1 MVDKTVIDTI
11 IAEAGGNDPKAMAA
25 VAAVI
30 NNRAQQL
37 GVTPAEV
44 VKQPHQFEGYSN
56 PGHASRSAQKM
67 SSVRAKA
74 ERAWTG
80 ITTGQIADPTN
91 GGTMF
96 HAASVTPYWADSA
109 NKNGTVKINGQVYY
123 KGNAPSSAV
132 AAIDAVA
139 PVPRSI
145 PTSLSAYADTP
156 AVALPPL
163 PIPRPNYPTGGSA
176 TLLPFAGGLTAQ
188 PQGAGDSWGPESGR
202 WGPSNFANAF
212 PPSAPHAPSEALT
225 SRSVHTVQIDPFTGN
240 PVGSNAPFVSADHPL
255 SNAVAPK
262 TIYYN
267 STAGNVALPKGVVP
281 ASVTRDLASIAA
293 QQMNRSGSPDDRQAS
308 APQIA
313 PTPLPARPSAL
324 NAPYVPG
331 PNGFTVAN
339 KDASQLGGG
348 SPSLP
353 FAYGEPAPTAPSVAA
368 IQSVLKPTTTYSYKQ
383 MQESNPLYEKYIAAQ
398 GADDIGAGP
407 GSFADLQNALAPS
420 RYITR
425 SVRVP
430 TTTYTRVPLPQPRPA
445 IPQPR
450 ATGGLLG
457 LLFPGTNPAALS
469 MIGQGFGGAPSAP
482 LPAPGASFLAARD
495 VPTAGLN
502 ISQMANEL
510 NKQMA
515 GSSHNADGSRGF
527 GVA

>member
-1 MVDKTVIDTI
+1 MAVSDDVIDTL
-11 IAEAGGNDPKAMAA
+11 IAEAGGNIKGLHA
-25 VAAVI
+25 VSAVI
-30 NNRAQQL
+30 ANRAAQSGL
-37 GVTPAEV
+37 TPDQV
-44 VKQPHQFEGYSN
+44 VKQPNQFEGYSN
-56 PGHASRSAQKM
+56 PGRSSREAQK
-67 SSVRAKA
+67 SPHIRALAEKA
-74 ERAWTG
+74 YNDIVSGAVP
-80 ITTGQIADPTN
+80 DPTN
-91 GGTMF
+91 GGTQF
-96 HAASVTPYWADSA
+96 RAASASGVLG
-109 NKNGTVKINGQVYY
+109 KNVVNIGGNVFKL
-123 KGNAPSSAV
+123 GNAPSSAV

-188 PQGAGDSWGPESGR
+188 PKGAGDSWGPESGR

-212 PPSAPHAPSEALT
+212 PPSAPRAPSEALT

-281 ASVTRDLASIAA
+281 ASVTRDLASIAGS
-293 QQMNRSGSPDDRQAS
+293 QMNRSGSPDDRQAP

-324 NAPYVPG
+324 NAPYIPG

-420 RYITR
+420 RYITK

-430 TTTYTRVPLPQPRPA
+430 TTTYTRVPLPRPRPA
-445 IPQPR
+445 IPQPQSQPR
-450 ATGGLLG
+450 PAGGLLG
-457 LLFPGTNPAALS
+457 LLFPG
-469 MIGQGFGGAPSAP
+469 GFGGGPSIVSAP
-482 LPAPGASFLAARD
+482 VGGNPNITYGPVIAAGNFAPGSPNASFEKQNGMGSVTKSMAA
-495 VPTAGLN
+495 
-502 ISQMANEL
+502 
-510 NKQMA
+510 
-515 GSSHNADGSRGF
+515 SSRWNTGY
-527 GVA
+527 